1 MSALAYKIAQNLPQ
15 GLSAEIADNF
25 RSAGIELSGKKRN
38 MNVFWSI
45 LLAKNIKTVHKKAD
59 LFQSRIFTV
68 FATKVKFLSDWFL
81 Y

>member
-38 MNVFWSI
+38 MNGDI
-45 LLAKNIKTVHKKAD
+45 
-59 LFQSRIFTV
+59 R
-68 FATKVKFLSDWFL
+68 
-81 Y
+81 

>member
-38 MNVFWSI
+38 MNVFLINSI
-45 LLAKNIKTVHKKAD
+45 GKNY
-59 LFQSRIFTV
+59 QNRS
-68 FATKVKFLSDWFL
+68 
-81 Y
+81 

>member
-38 MNVFWSI
+38 MNVFLSI
-45 LLAKNIKTVHKKAD
+45 LLAESIKTAHKKSN
-59 LFQSRIFTV
+59 LFQNRLFYVFWIFIV
-68 FATKVKFLSDWFL
+68 LLSG
-81 Y
+81 